1 MNYSF
6 GKTIETRK
14 GTFQAGTPVPPEWTG
29 KETIRQLREQYGD
42 DAVVDAA
49 LANASVEMRLKAIE
63 QSLEDIKRELGVKP
77 ASDMTGAKVVI
88 KGRA

>member
-6 GKTIETRK
+6 GKNVETRK
-14 GTFQAGTPVPPEWTG
+14 GTFQAGQPVPPEWTG

-63 QSLEDIKRELGVKP
+63 ESLNDIKRELGVK
-77 ASDMTGAKVVI
+77 STGDAI
-88 KGRA
+88 GRSSPRGRA